1 MGGAMGNQQEIVDR
15 LKKALKALDLPEN
28 QAFIRPV
35 YAALA
40 ELEREHEAA
49 CAVANAAL
57 AYRDCHFQ
65 DDDKFFRQLVAAVQ
79 RWERIQGAA
88 TPGRTP

>member
-1 MGGAMGNQQEIVDR
+1 MGNQQEIDR
-15 LKKALKALDLPEN
+15 LRKALKALDLPEN

-35 YAALA
+35 YAALD
-40 ELEREHEAA
+40 ELEREHKAA
-49 CAVANAAL
+49 CAVADAAL
-57 AYRDCHFQ
+57 AYRDCPFQ

-79 RWERIQGAA
+79 RWERLKGAA